1 MMKALRPGAALAG
14 LAALL
19 LAAACGGSASSS
31 SSGSSCSTTYKVGLV
46 TDVGKLS
53 DKSFNA
59 NSWLGV
65 QQAAADKSLCVKA
78 NAIES
83 NSSDDYAKNLRLF
96 GDGGYNMVV
105 AVGFNLQAAAQ
116 QFAQQYPKVKVAMV
130 DAVPDNPMSNVV
142 GLVFKEDQAGFL
154 AGAVAGLYTKS
165 GVIGGVY
172 GLKIPPVERY
182 RQGFEAG
189 AKYVNK
195 NMKDVLGVYQSPC
208 NCPKDFNDPDWGKA
222 RGLEFT
228 DRGADVLF
236 GAGGG
241 TGNGALL
248 AALQR
253 NVACIGV
260 DVDQYVSYPEAD
272 GCLLTSAEK
281 HLSVAVKAAVTDAAQ
296 SHFKSGV
303 RTFDATNNGVGAAPY
318 HNFDSK
324 LSSDQKTKI
333 DQIAAGLKDGSIK
346 TGATS

>member
-1 MMKALRPGAALAG
+1 MRVVRPGAAM
-14 LAALL
+14 AAVATLL
-19 LAAACGGSASSS
+19 LVAACGGGASSG
-31 SSGSSCSTTYKVGLV
+31 SSGSSCSKTFKVGLV

-65 QQAAADKSLCVKA
+65 QQAAGDKSLCIQPR
-78 NAIES
+78 AIES

-96 GDGGYNMVV
+96 GDGGYDMVV

-130 DAVPDNPMSNVV
+130 DAVATHTMSNVV
-142 GLVFKEDQAGFL
+142 GLVFREDQAGFL
-154 AGAVAGLYTKS
+154 AGAVAALYSKS
-165 GVIGGVY
+165 GVIAGVY
-172 GLKIPPVERY
+172 GLDIPPVHRY
-182 RQGFEAG
+182 RVGFENG
-189 AKYVNK
+189 ARYANK
-195 NMKDVLGVYQSPC
+195 TMKDVLGVYQAPC

-222 RGLEFT
+222 RGLEFA
-228 DRGADVLF
+228 DRSADVVF
-236 GAGGG
+236 GAGGN

-260 DVDQYVSYPEAD
+260 DVDQYQSYPEAD
-272 GCLLTSAEK
+272 PCLLTSAQK
-281 HLSVAVKAAVTDAAQ
+281 HLSVAVRAAVTDAAQ
-296 SHFKSGV
+296 NHFKSGV
-303 RTFDATNNGVGAAPY
+303 RTFDATNDGVGLAAY

-324 LSSDQKTKI
+324 LTSDQKAKI
-333 DQIAAGLKDGSIK
+333 DQIAKGLKDGSIK